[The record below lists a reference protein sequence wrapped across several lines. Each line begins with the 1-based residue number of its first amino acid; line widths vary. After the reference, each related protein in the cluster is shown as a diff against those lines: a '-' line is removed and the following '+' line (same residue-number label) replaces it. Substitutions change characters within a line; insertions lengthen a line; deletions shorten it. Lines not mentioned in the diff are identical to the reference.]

1 MFYRRSANKFGR
13 WTTSAA
19 IVLAWTLVVANPALA
34 QEGNESD
41 EAEAA
46 AIQAARAALE
56 GEEAVPKEADPA
68 DVESIEA
75 IMAAVYDVISGEAGA
90 PRDWGRFLS
99 LFIPEAQLIP
109 SGFRSDGEHGY
120 RVMTPKEYSELGP
133 RFFAE
138 AGFYETELHRV
149 AEEYSGIAHVFST
162 YESRNSPDD
171 AEPFQRGINSFQL
184 MNDGSR
190 WWVVSVYWEGESEG
204 REIPD
209 SYVP

>member
-1 MFYRRSANKFGR
+1 MFYRSRTDRLGQ
-13 WTTSAA
+13 WTASAA
-19 IVLAWTLVVANPALA
+19 IMLFWTLVVASPALA
-34 QEGNESD
+34 QD
-41 EAEAA
+41 KTDAAEAA
-46 AIQAARAALE
+46 AIQAAIEAL
-56 GEEAVPKEADPA
+56 GIPQDAPPPEADPA

-90 PRDWGRFLS
+90 PRDWDRFLS

-109 SGFRSDGEHGY
+109 SAFRPDGEHGY
-120 RVMTPKEYSELGP
+120 RVWTAKEYSELAP
-133 RFFAE
+133 RFFADD
-138 AGFYETELHRV
+138 GFYETELHRV
-149 AEEYSGIAHVFST
+149 TEEYSGIAHVFST
-162 YESRNSPDD
+162 YESRKSPDD

-190 WWVVSVYWEGESEG
+190 WWVVSIYWEAESEG